1 MNRLLT
7 MHDKV
12 EYVLTEYPI
21 TRDDDRLTICA
32 VYTVFYDAD
41 LNRPFKDIMRDKNLP
56 NFETIRRC
64 RQKVQADPGGTTAD
78 RENQERQGGRSFCGQ
93 GQLPDR

>member
-64 RQKVQADPGGTTAD
+64 RQKVQADNEALRGKRD
-78 RENQERQGGRSFCGQ
+78 KERLERQKEYVEYS
-93 GQLPDR
+93 LSDR